1 MSEQIIEID
10 EDGKVHFPPGEDRDL
25 IADMLAILKDIQ
37 GYYHGDE
44 NDRKIAQVIAKAE
57 GRTDGV

>member
-1 MSEQIIEID
+1 
-10 EDGKVHFPPGEDRDL
+10 
-25 IADMLAILKDIQ
+25 MLAILKDIQ